1 MNILLVDD
9 DPEVIAAF
17 VPLLSRVLPGE
28 SIHGATDGREAFA
41 AADKLGHIDAL
52 VTDVVMGEVDG
63 FSLRDLLL
71 KRFPKMRT
79 VFVSGYDMSEYADR
93 IGTDPVFQK
102 PVDWNALGEAI
113 LGNNETA
120 PTRKASPQ
128 AASEPDA
135 RPASARQAL
144 HNSQPSAVAD
154 PLIGHKLAGYEFV
167 RQLGEGRRGPVYEAI
182 QLTMQRPVAIK
193 VLTHELQTDLSA
205 KQQFMTD
212 AGAKAAVRHPL
223 ILAVYEAGE
232 AEGWCFYSREYVNGE
247 NLAELAARGGQLDE
261 LMTVRVISGV
271 ARAMSSFHQTQIPHG
286 QISARRIYIGTD
298 MRARLSNIAIA
309 ADSEPPNAQR
319 EILTLANVM
328 RTVLPARDT
337 LLPELHKMLARM
349 RVQDST
355 GFQSWGA
362 LLQEIKVIEPKVV
375 AKAFQPN
382 PEIEAQIRAFAAT
395 HQKRKFKTTMRIAG
409 VVAAVLLVAA
419 AAVFWI
425 WFRPK

>member
-17 VPLLSRVLPGE
+17 VPLLSKVLPGE

-41 AADKLGHIDAL
+41 AADKLGHIDVL

-120 PTRKASPQ
+120 PTRKATPQ
-128 AASEPDA
+128 AASEREPA
-135 RPASARQAL
+135 R
-144 HNSQPSAVAD
+144 NSQPSAVAD
-154 PLIGHKLAGYEFV
+154 PLIGHRLAGYEFV

-193 VLTHELQTDLSA
+193 VLTHELQTDQSA

-232 AEGWCFYSREYVNGE
+232 ADGWCFYSREYVNGE

-271 ARAMSSFHQTQIPHG
+271 ARAMSSFYQHQIPHG

-349 RVQDST
+349 RVLDST

-395 HQKRKFKTTMRIAG
+395 HQKRKFKTTMRIA
-409 VVAAVLLVAA
+409 VIA
-419 AAVFWI
+419 AAVFLIVAVFVVWWM

>member
-17 VPLLSRVLPGE
+17 VPLLSKVLPGE

-41 AADKLGHIDAL
+41 AADKLGHIDVL

-120 PTRKASPQ
+120 PTRKATPQ
-128 AASEPDA
+128 AASEREPA
-135 RPASARQAL
+135 R
-144 HNSQPSAVAD
+144 NSQPSAVAD
-154 PLIGHKLAGYEFV
+154 PLIGHRLAGYEFV

-193 VLTHELQTDLSA
+193 VLTHELQTDQSA

-232 AEGWCFYSREYVNGE
+232 ADGWCFYSREYVNGE

-271 ARAMSSFHQTQIPHG
+271 ARAMSSFYQHQIPHG

-375 AKAFQPN
+375 AKAFRPN

-395 HQKRKFKTTMRIAG
+395 HQKRKFKTMMRITGIA
-409 VVAAVLLVAA
+409 AAVLLIV
-419 AAVFWI
+419 AVFVVWWM